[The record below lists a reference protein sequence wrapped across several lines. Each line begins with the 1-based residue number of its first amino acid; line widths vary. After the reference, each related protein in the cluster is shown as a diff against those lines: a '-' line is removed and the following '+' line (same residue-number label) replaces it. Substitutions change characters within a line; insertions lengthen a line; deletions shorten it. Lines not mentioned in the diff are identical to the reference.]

1 MAVRPIGVRA
11 PDIRLT
17 VALDHSEQPL
27 RDWGEQHVVGM
38 DGPLVT
44 VAARV
49 TARRRDDVAAVTSYI

>member
-11 PDIRLT
+11 PDSTLT

-38 DGPLVT
+38 DGPLVA

-49 TARRRDDVAAVTSYI
+49 TAGRRDDIAAVTAHI